1 MSRQHHYLKTETEFF
16 QAVERGVKKFE
27 LRLNDREFKVY
38 DILHLEEV
46 VNGIKTGRKLAPLE
60 IKYILQGGIY
70 GLDKDYCILNW

>member
-27 LRLNDREFKVY
+27 LRLNDRDFKVY

-46 VNGIKTGRKLAPLE
+46 VSGVKTGRSLAPLE
-60 IKYILQGGIY
+60 IKYILQGGVY